1 MDPLE
6 KTRQSILTGK
16 RGCLDLGSLELVEER
31 RGEERERLDRT
42 SPAQA
47 RQELILPRLW
57 LWLCLSLSL
66 SSPEGRRGGGRP
78 FMRRGRWKGR
88 GGSGISGSGRGNMLL
103 RSSTPRLSPAVG
115 ILLVCGL
122 FWGWGVVCGRERE
135 RERER
140 GSMGLLCTT

>member
-1 MDPLE
+1 
-6 KTRQSILTGK
+6 
-16 RGCLDLGSLELVEER
+16 VEER

-57 LWLCLSLSL
+57 LCLSLS
-66 SSPEGRRGGGRP
+66 PFPGREEGRRAPVYEAGAVEGEGRERNKRIRAGEYASP
-78 FMRRGRWKGR
+78 KLNAAPLPRRRYFARVWSLLGV
-88 GGSGISGSGRGNMLL
+88 GSSLW
-103 RSSTPRLSPAVG
+103 A
-115 ILLVCGL
+115 
-122 FWGWGVVCGRERE
+122 RERE